1 MEDIDSMEEHMDN
14 VSREMEILRKNQK
27 EMLGNRNAVIE
38 MKNTFDGLISKVY
51 ITQEKTSE
59 PEEVTMQTS
68 KTEQQR

>member
-1 MEDIDSMEEHMDN
+1 MDN

-59 PEEVTMQTS
+59 PEEITIQTS

>member
-1 MEDIDSMEEHMDN
+1 MDN

-59 PEEVTMQTS
+59 PEEITMQTS

>member
-1 MEDIDSMEEHMDN
+1 MDN

-51 ITQEKTSE
+51 ITQEKNL
-59 PEEVTMQTS
+59 
-68 KTEQQR
+68 